1 MEWEYDYD
9 EWEYEYDIKLICDSE
24 IEYLYSIEA
33 DNPDDA
39 VAVAVEFL
47 YDDCPYENVVGCEI
61 LERRKV

>member
-1 MEWEYDYD
+1 MEWEYD
-9 EWEYEYDIKLICDSE
+9 YDIKLICDSE

-39 VAVAVEFL
+39 IAVTIEFL

-61 LERRKV
+61 VERRKV